1 MSGQRRWALALQCAM
16 LIVLMCDLFA
26 QQVLFIDATGP
37 LRLRSR
43 EPAAFARGGPLQPL
57 GGEAQTLWP
66 ELLSITPV
74 ASQQPGEAVFEM
86 KLTNRSR
93 SDLLVPVDP
102 NSADFDRPLTT
113 AGTST
118 LDMIEISMVA
128 DHPINACAV
137 SGDLKL
143 LGDSSVPNS
152 LLSLKPG
159 QWIRIKG
166 MVRLRCGAELSNVIP
181 EFNGNQLHAVMS
193 MGKEQI
199 TSDKGVL
206 HGAELVR
213 NFMNSNGVV
222 VGNAAGK

>member
-1 MSGQRRWALALQCAM
+1 VIII
-16 LIVLMCDLFA
+16 LISDLCA

-37 LRLRSR
+37 LRLRSK
-43 EPAAFARGGPLQPL
+43 EPVAFARGGPLQPL
-57 GGEAQTLWP
+57 SGEAQTVWP

-74 ASQQPGEAVFEM
+74 GSQQPGKAVFEM
-86 KLTNRSR
+86 KFTNRSR

-102 NSADFDRPLTT
+102 NSADFDRPLT
-113 AGTST
+113 ARGAST

-128 DHPINACAV
+128 DRPINSCAV

-143 LGDSSVPNS
+143 LGDHSVPKS
-152 LLSLKPG
+152 LLSLQPG

-166 MVRLRCGAELSNVIP
+166 MVRLNCGTELSGVAP
-181 EFNGNQLHAVMS
+181 KFEGNQLHAMMS

-199 TSDKGVL
+199 TSDKDGL
-206 HGAELVR
+206 HGAELVQ